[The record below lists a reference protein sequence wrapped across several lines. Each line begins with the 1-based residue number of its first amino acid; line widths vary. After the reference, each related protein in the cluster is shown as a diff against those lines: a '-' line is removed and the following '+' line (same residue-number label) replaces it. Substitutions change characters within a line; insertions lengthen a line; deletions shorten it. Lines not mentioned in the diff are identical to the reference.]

1 MCGIEIKW
9 NYILESKC
17 WTATIFLGRDGYGS
31 LRWSGSGRQRCRG
44 QRQRRPK
51 GYVPRGRIGVDQRF
65 AWRLFGG
72 HVKVSRDGSSP
83 SKKEPATQP
92 RYLLL
97 PSPALQNNEYCLVV
111 LLKWNG
117 HLVHFNSRQGK
128 AAVQDSKPIRLSL
141 PSATS
146 KTESIYVWTLKKRIQ
161 SSSRN
166 HARHD
171 IHPARPPASDQHMGG
186 GICAA
191 SPASPVDDEVNVGAP
206 TCKFPRPAND
216 GKLSPFPYIFHFSI
230 QKRREPHCVAG
241 ELEQQETP
249 DAR

>member
-1 MCGIEIKW
+1 MPRSTPKAAKRVRTAGSNWGRSALRLAALWRPC
-9 NYILESKC
+9 ESFKR
-17 WTATIFLGRDGYGS
+17 WKLSIQKGASDTTTI
-31 LRWSGSGRQRCRG
+31 
-44 QRQRRPK
+44 P
-51 GYVPRGRIGVDQRF
+51 
-65 AWRLFGG
+65 
-72 HVKVSRDGSSP
+72 SP
-83 SKKEPATQP
+83 
-92 RYLLL
+92 

-141 PSATS
+141 PFSYQQDGE
-146 KTESIYVWTLKKRIQ
+146 ESIYVWTLKKRIQ

-206 TCKFPRPAND
+206 ICKFPRPAND